1 MPSSRS
7 AAEAIRTPFASR
19 ACSADGRPLTFS
31 NAGFDGGY
39 VARYNDTGEPY
50 DGHDCWIDGVACR
63 ANEARFG
70 GIVIEVTR

>member
-1 MPSSRS
+1 M
-7 AAEAIRTPFASR
+7 AEAATELLTT
-19 ACSADGRPLTFS
+19 ADGRPLTFS